1 MKINEQDVAIFG
13 AHLTM
18 DYTVG
23 GYEVD
28 SSAFMGRKRSTF
40 VLLNHTTGF
49 KEIVVPIVFDKK
61 PVTVNKDRF
70 EALAFSGKV
79 ELEMDD
85 GQLFTAYLS
94 EIGETTYI
102 HPDLIESEYVFI
114 GVRHGRKRT
123 VHANTLSVRVLC
135 LDRLHPDGHGRQN
148 GKTIRSGRWS
158 FRASH
163 PGRCWLW
170 MVSTSGSL
178 PTVHPLRSWQNGR
191 SCHPFPRGSMR
202 LTAPIRS
209 RWSTTRPTFNE
220 QMSEEKEGGGR
231 VVATW
236 QSDIKHG

>member
-123 VHANTLSVRVLC
+123 VHANTLFCESTLPWTDCILTVTV
-135 LDRLHPDGHGRQN
+135 
-148 GKTIRSGRWS
+148 GKTGKNYQIGPVVFPS
-158 FRASH
+158 
-163 PGRCWLW
+163 
-170 MVSTSGSL
+170 VTSGQVLVVDGINKRILANGAPAAELAEWTVLPSL
-178 PTVHPLRSWQNGR
+178 SPGLNAIDCADPLTVEYYPAY
-191 SCHPFPRGSMR
+191 F
-202 LTAPIRS
+202 
-209 RWSTTRPTFNE
+209 
-220 QMSEEKEGGGR
+220 
-231 VVATW
+231 
-236 QSDIKHG
+236 